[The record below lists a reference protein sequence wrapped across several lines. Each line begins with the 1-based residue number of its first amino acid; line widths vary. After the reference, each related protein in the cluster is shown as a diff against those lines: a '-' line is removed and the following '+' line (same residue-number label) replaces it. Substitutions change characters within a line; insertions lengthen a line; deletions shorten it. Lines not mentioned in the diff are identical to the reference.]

1 MEAQIA
7 KGKATLTIA
16 PRVLKFSRQA
26 FYKWLAK
33 PLSDRRWR
41 DEELIAKIRLI
52 HHNDPEFGYRLI
64 ADELHAQGVKISE
77 RRVWRLYSSAE
88 IFSVISRRK
97 PRRKKPVG
105 RSTMI
110 CLPGTSTPIPQIL
123 RG

>member
-1 MEAQIA
+1 MEAQVA

-16 PRVLKFSRQA
+16 TRVLSF
-26 FYKWLAK
+26 LAK
-33 PLSDRRWR
+33 HSTSGWLSRSRTDDGG

-88 IFSVISRRK
+88 IFF
-97 PRRKKPVG
+97 G
-105 RSTMI
+105 DLQAQT
-110 CLPGTSTPIPQIL
+110 T
-123 RG
+123 